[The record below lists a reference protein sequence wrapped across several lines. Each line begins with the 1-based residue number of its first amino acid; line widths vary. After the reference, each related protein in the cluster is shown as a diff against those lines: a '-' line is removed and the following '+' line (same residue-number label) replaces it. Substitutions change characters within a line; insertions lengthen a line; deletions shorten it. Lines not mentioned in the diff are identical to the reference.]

1 MINCFTIFAKQVE
14 TISVNDTIK
23 IPIAVLKV
31 GESRVAQP
39 EVEFP
44 CGPVTFTL
52 IEGNGPVYI
61 HAQQVPGA
69 YEDVQMEGGDEFDSE
84 EETVSIFNFF
94 FF

>member
-1 MINCFTIFAKQVE
+1 MLSEQVE

-23 IPIAVLKV
+23 TPIAVLKV

-39 EVEFP
+39 KLEFP

-52 IEGNGPVYI
+52 VEGNGPVYI

-69 YEDVQMEGGDEFDSE
+69 YEDVQIGEGGEEFDSD
-84 EETVSIFNFF
+84 EETVSERI
-94 FF
+94 